1 MFIDLLSYA
10 WQYMDTESVEKLKL
24 VLTKVAL
31 TLGWAI
37 TSRHAVPARVA
48 NVAALLR

>member
-10 WQYMDTESVEKLKL
+10 WQYMDTVRVEKLKL

-31 TLGWAI
+31 TLGWAMTVSLPI
-37 TSRHAVPARVA
+37 PKHRR
-48 NVAALLR
+48 